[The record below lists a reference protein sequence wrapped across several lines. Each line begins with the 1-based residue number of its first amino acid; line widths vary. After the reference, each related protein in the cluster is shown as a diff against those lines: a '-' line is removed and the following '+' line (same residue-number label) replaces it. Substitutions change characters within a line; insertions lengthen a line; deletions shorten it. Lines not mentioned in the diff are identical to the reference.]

1 MYEYVTWK
9 CKEEEGGELPEEMK
23 GWHLLGEAGLD
34 DMTNTTVIG
43 AYFTERTQ
51 EKIKKELL
59 QITERKETRKYLG
72 GGRTKEDRKKDV
84 YNSFLMW
91 RKMQH
96 QYGIY

>member
-59 QITERKETRKYLG
+59 QITERKEMQSECEFHRFG
-72 GGRTKEDRKKDV
+72 EDV
-84 YNSFLMW
+84 
-91 RKMQH
+91 
-96 QYGIY
+96 QYG

>member
-43 AYFTERTQ
+43 AYFTERT
-51 EKIKKELL
+51 
-59 QITERKETRKYLG
+59 
-72 GGRTKEDRKKDV
+72 
-84 YNSFLMW
+84 
-91 RKMQH
+91 
-96 QYGIY
+96 